1 MSPRGRPRAFDR
13 DAALDTAMR
22 AFWEHGYEAT
32 SVSDLTAAMGIGS
45 PSLYAAF
52 GGKEA
57 LFRESVD
64 HYVRRYGQQAV
75 EELDR
80 EPVVRRAVEAMLL
93 ANVGLYTDPALPP
106 GCMVVDA
113 ATNCAP
119 GNDAVREF
127 LAEQR
132 RVTRERV
139 AARLRRAVAEGEL
152 PAEADLDALVAF
164 CETVRNGLSHLARDG
179 RSADELRSVVAV
191 AMNAWPGG

>member
-1 MSPRGRPRAFDR
+1 
-13 DAALDTAMR
+13 MR